1 MQRQMLGGKIHR
13 ASVTQASVDYPG
25 SITIDLDL
33 LKAANILPHEK
44 VLIANITNGARLES
58 YAIEGKAGSGV
69 IGLNGGAAK
78 HGKIGD
84 KLIIMSFV
92 VLEDSEISQHKCKV
106 VCVDDQNRIIPKM

>member
-1 MQRQMLGGKIHR
+1 MQRQILGGKIHR

-25 SITIDLDL
+25 SITIDANL
-33 LKAANILPHEK
+33 LQAANILPHEK

-58 YAIEGKAGSGV
+58 YAIEGPAGSGI

-92 VLEDSEISQHKCKV
+92 LLQESEIAGFRSKV
-106 VCVDDQNRIIPKM
+106 VVVDDQNRIIPKM